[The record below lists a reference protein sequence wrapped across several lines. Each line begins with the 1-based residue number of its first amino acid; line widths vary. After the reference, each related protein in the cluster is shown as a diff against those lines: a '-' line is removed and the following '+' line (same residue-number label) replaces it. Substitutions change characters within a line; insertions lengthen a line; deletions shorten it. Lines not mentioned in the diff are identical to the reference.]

1 MKKFLA
7 EPLLHFLLIGALLFV
22 LFEVLRSPGDVSDKR
37 IVITQ
42 SDVEALQA
50 NFARTWQRPPTMQE
64 LPGLIE
70 EKVRGEIA
78 YREAVAM
85 GLDVNDAYVKQRMK
99 AKLEFM
105 LEDISTLDQPTD
117 QELADYLAQH
127 PEKFRREAQVSFVQV
142 YLGEQPSE
150 QEAARVL
157 AQLTEAG
164 ADAELETY
172 GKSIMLPLAVSA
184 SPLSVVDRRFGS
196 GFTAQLEGF
205 PVGQWQGP
213 VVSSYG
219 YHLVQVNGRVAA
231 MDPPLEAVRREVTR
245 ELVAE
250 RIKTVKETTYAGL
263 REQYEVV
270 IETDEGQGQ

>member
-22 LFEVLRSPGDVSDKR
+22 LFEVLRSPGDVSDRR

-42 SDVEALQA
+42 SDIEALQA
-50 NFARTWQRPPTMQE
+50 NFSRTWQRPPTMQE
-64 LPGLIE
+64 LPSLIE

-127 PEKFRREAQVSFVQV
+127 PEKFRRESQVSFVQV

-164 ADAELETY
+164 ADAELGTY
-172 GKSIMLPLAVSA
+172 GKSIMLPLAVPA
-184 SPLSVVDRRFGS
+184 APLSLVDRRFGS

-219 YHLVQVNGRVAA
+219 HHLVQVNGRVAA

>member
-64 LPGLIE
+64 LPRLVE

-85 GLDVNDAYVKQRMK
+85 GLDVNDAYIKQRLK
-99 AKLEFM
+99 TKLEFM

-127 PEKFRREAQVSFVQV
+127 PEKFRRESQVSFVQV

-196 GFTAQLEGF
+196 GFTAQLKGF

>member
-127 PEKFRREAQVSFVQV
+127 PEKFRRESQVSFVQV

>member
-22 LFEVLRSPGDVSDKR
+22 LFEVLRSPGDVSDRR

-42 SDVEALQA
+42 SDIEALQA

-127 PEKFRREAQVSFVQV
+127 REKFRREAQVSFVQV

>member
-64 LPGLIE
+64 LPRLVE

-85 GLDVNDAYVKQRMK
+85 GLDVNDAYIKQRLK
-99 AKLEFM
+99 TKLEFM

-127 PEKFRREAQVSFVQV
+127 REKFRREAQVSFVQV

-263 REQYEVV
+263 REQYEVI

>member
-64 LPGLIE
+64 LQRLIE

-150 QEAARVL
+150 QEVARVL
-157 AQLTEAG
+157 SQLTEAG
-164 ADAELETY
+164 AEAELETY

-263 REQYEVV
+263 REQYEVI

>member
-64 LPGLIE
+64 LPRLVE

-85 GLDVNDAYVKQRMK
+85 GLSVNDAYVKQRMK

-127 PEKFRREAQVSFVQV
+127 PEKFRRESQVSFVQV

-219 YHLVQVNGRVAA
+219 YHLVQVNGRIAA

>member
-64 LPGLIE
+64 LPRLVE

-127 PEKFRREAQVSFVQV
+127 REKFRREAQVSFVQV

-172 GKSIMLPLAVSA
+172 GKSIMLPLAVPA

-196 GFTAQLEGF
+196 GFTAQLKGF

-231 MDPPLEAVRREVTR
+231 MDPPLEGVRREVMR

>member
-22 LFEVLRSPGDVSDKR
+22 LFEVLRSPGDVSDRR

-42 SDVEALQA
+42 SDIEALQA

-64 LPGLIE
+64 LPSLIE

-127 PEKFRREAQVSFVQV
+127 PEKFRRESQVSFAQV

-150 QEAARVL
+150 QEVARVL
-157 AQLTEAG
+157 SQLTEAG
-164 ADAELETY
+164 AEAELETY
-172 GKSIMLPLAVSA
+172 GKSIMLPLAAPA

-245 ELVAE
+245 ELIAE
-250 RIKTVKETTYAGL
+250 RIKTVKENTYAGL

>member
-64 LPGLIE
+64 LQRLIE

-117 QELADYLAQH
+117 QELADYLAQY

-219 YHLVQVNGRVAA
+219 YHLVQVNGRIAA

>member
-64 LPGLIE
+64 LPRLVE

-85 GLDVNDAYVKQRMK
+85 GLDVNDAYIKQRLK
-99 AKLEFM
+99 TKLEFM

-127 PEKFRREAQVSFVQV
+127 REKFRREAQVSFVQV

-184 SPLSVVDRRFGS
+184 SPLSAVDRRFGS
-196 GFTAQLEGF
+196 GFTAQLESL

-231 MDPPLEAVRREVTR
+231 MDPPLEAVRPEVMR
-245 ELVAE
+245 ELIAE

>member
-22 LFEVLRSPGDVSDKR
+22 LFEVLRSPGDVSDRR

-42 SDVEALQA
+42 SDIEALQA

>member
-64 LPGLIE
+64 LQRLIE

-117 QELADYLAQH
+117 QELADYLARH
-127 PEKFRREAQVSFVQV
+127 PEKFRRESQVSFVQV

-219 YHLVQVNGRVAA
+219 YHLVQVNGRIAA

-245 ELVAE
+245 ELIAE
-250 RIKTVKETTYAGL
+250 RIKTVKENTYAGL
-263 REQYEVV
+263 REQYEVI

>member
-64 LPGLIE
+64 LPRLVE

-85 GLDVNDAYVKQRMK
+85 GLDVNDAYIKQRLK
-99 AKLEFM
+99 TKLEFM

-127 PEKFRREAQVSFVQV
+127 REKFRREAQVSFVQV

-231 MDPPLEAVRREVTR
+231 MDPPLEGVRREVMR

>member
-1 MKKFLA
+1 
-7 EPLLHFLLIGALLFV
+7 
-22 LFEVLRSPGDVSDKR
+22 
-37 IVITQ
+37 
-42 SDVEALQA
+42 
-50 NFARTWQRPPTMQE
+50 MQE
-64 LPGLIE
+64 LPRLVE

-127 PEKFRREAQVSFVQV
+127 PEKFRRESQVSFVQV

-172 GKSIMLPLAVSA
+172 GKSIMLPLAVTA

-245 ELVAE
+245 ELIAE
-250 RIKTVKETTYAGL
+250 RIKTVKENTYAGL

>member
-64 LPGLIE
+64 LQRLIE

-105 LEDISTLDQPTD
+105 LEDTSTLDQPTD
-117 QELADYLAQH
+117 QELADYLARH
-127 PEKFRREAQVSFVQV
+127 PEKFRRESQVSFAQV

-150 QEAARVL
+150 QEVARVL
-157 AQLTEAG
+157 SQLTEAG
-164 ADAELETY
+164 AEAELETY

-219 YHLVQVNGRVAA
+219 YHLVQVNGRIAA

-263 REQYEVV
+263 REQYEVI

>member
-64 LPGLIE
+64 LPRLVE

-85 GLDVNDAYVKQRMK
+85 GLDVNDAYIKQRLK
-99 AKLEFM
+99 TKLEFM

-127 PEKFRREAQVSFVQV
+127 REKFRREAQVSFVQV

-196 GFTAQLEGF
+196 GFTAQLKGF

-231 MDPPLEAVRREVTR
+231 MDPPLEGVRREVMR

>member
-64 LPGLIE
+64 LQRLIE

-172 GKSIMLPLAVSA
+172 GKSIMLPLAVTA

-219 YHLVQVNGRVAA
+219 YHLVQVNGRIAA

-263 REQYEVV
+263 REQYEVI

>member
-22 LFEVLRSPGDVSDKR
+22 LFEVLRSPGDVSDRR

-42 SDVEALQA
+42 SDIEALQA

-172 GKSIMLPLAVSA
+172 GKSIMLPLAVTA

>member
-1 MKKFLA
+1 
-7 EPLLHFLLIGALLFV
+7 
-22 LFEVLRSPGDVSDKR
+22 
-37 IVITQ
+37 
-42 SDVEALQA
+42 
-50 NFARTWQRPPTMQE
+50 MQE
-64 LPGLIE
+64 LQRLIE

-105 LEDISTLDQPTD
+105 LEDTSTLDQPTD
-117 QELADYLAQH
+117 QELADYLARH
-127 PEKFRREAQVSFVQV
+127 PEKFRRESQVSFAQV

-150 QEAARVL
+150 QEVARVL
-157 AQLTEAG
+157 SQLTEAG
-164 ADAELETY
+164 AEAELETY

-245 ELVAE
+245 ELIAE
-250 RIKTVKETTYAGL
+250 RIKTVKENTYAGL
-263 REQYEVV
+263 REQYEVI

>member
-1 MKKFLA
+1 
-7 EPLLHFLLIGALLFV
+7 
-22 LFEVLRSPGDVSDKR
+22 
-37 IVITQ
+37 
-42 SDVEALQA
+42 
-50 NFARTWQRPPTMQE
+50 MQE

-117 QELADYLAQH
+117 QELADYLAQY

-219 YHLVQVNGRVAA
+219 HHLVQVNGRVAA

>member
-22 LFEVLRSPGDVSDKR
+22 LFEVLRSPGDVSDRR

-42 SDVEALQA
+42 SDIEALQA
-50 NFARTWQRPPTMQE
+50 NFSRTWQRPPTMQE